1 MINMENDIL
10 NSRGV
15 SAAYLGLGSNLGD
28 RAANLLRALKEICGA
43 GLNLTAIS
51 SIYETEPVDYIAQ
64 PDFLN
69 IAVAIGAP
77 LPDPFSLLR
86 ICLDVEARLG
96 RERLTPKG
104 ARTIDIDLLL
114 FDGAVIDEIRD
125 GLALTAPHPRL
136 HLRRFALAPLAEIAP
151 ELRHPVLGKTIRLLL
166 DDLNDPSSVS
176 IYDA

>member
-69 IAVAIGAP
+69 MAVAIGAP

-86 ICLDVEARLG
+86 LCLDVEARLG